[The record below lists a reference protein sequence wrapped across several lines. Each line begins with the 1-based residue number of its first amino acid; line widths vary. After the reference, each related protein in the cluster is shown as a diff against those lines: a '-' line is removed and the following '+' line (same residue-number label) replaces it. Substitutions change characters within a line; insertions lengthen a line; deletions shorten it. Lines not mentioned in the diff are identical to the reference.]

1 MVYIVIR
8 GLSHD
13 AAQPSGCHHFRLL
26 RHPLAEVS
34 GGECRVALRYHPCRQ
49 VRHEVQ
55 ALEGYNRSRHQVTG
69 REERVL
75 QVGGHRLLAGGY
87 RRQVLDL
94 DAQHNVK
101 EQQHIEAHEV
111 EHRPVEM
118 YRQVA
123 CQPLRPSTFPFRQDA
138 ERPLYRP
145 ENRQHTQQDLL
156 AVDCFP
162 LANVLKRRENKN
174 R

>member
-1 MVYIVIR
+1 M
-8 GLSHD
+8 
-13 AAQPSGCHHFRLL
+13 
-26 RHPLAEVS
+26 
-34 GGECRVALRYHPCRQ
+34 GGEGDT
-49 VRHEVQ
+49 
-55 ALEGYNRSRHQVTG
+55 EGRANYS
-69 REERVL
+69 
-75 QVGGHRLLAGGY
+75 GGY

-94 DAQHNVK
+94 DAQYNVK

-118 YRQVA
+118 HRQIA

-138 ERPLYRP
+138 ERPLYRS
-145 ENRQHTQQDLL
+145 ENRQHSQQDLL
-156 AVDCFP
+156 AVNRSP